1 MNKFFFKITLQSD
14 MCVSDGGVYN
24 SSVDIDV
31 CHDENGFPYIPAKRI
46 RGCLRECAIELQDW
60 GMEIPWEKMFGGK
73 GESAKRAAIRIGD
86 AHLEEFCEMK
96 SLAKKNT
103 GKTVFHP
110 QNILNHFAYART
122 QTAINHETG
131 VAEPTSLRTMRVVAK
146 GTVFIAE
153 INMEPSY
160 EETLRTCC
168 DVWHNMGVSRTR
180 GLGEIKVSLEPVNNR
195 EEEKEHAAYQEGA
208 EILWYQLQLEEPVIC
223 KSVNGQEA
231 RTLDYIEGSKMQ
243 GLLLENV
250 ASREEVIC
258 MIGSGELFCSNA
270 YISINN
276 IRGTE
281 VPAYIHAVKND
292 ENHYVN
298 GLYPDPDCVKNEH
311 LQLNRMKHCYVYID
325 EKQKLHREKVRIEER
340 YHHRRPEDKGIGRA
354 SEEENGDSQFYQM
367 SSIEAGQTFQGYFA
381 GTTDQIKTIYNILSQ
396 RGIYHIG
403 YSRTS
408 EYGRVRLRITGM
420 EKKPQPIRRKTKNF
434 CVKLE
439 APAIVYNKNAFYSTN
454 ADDLIEEVNVVLGI
468 SKDMRADIRKYVQ
481 YVVLGGYNVTWKC
494 PKPVIVAFEKGTVLS
509 YSLPFETELTVPPVF
524 LVGER
529 VTEGYG
535 EASIHFLDDMESTQG
550 LLEISDDRKGQPEGL
565 VDAAESEFTYA
576 LCRELFQDYVQMKA
590 AQDAKGSGFGLEIRP
605 TVSNMLLM
613 CYENKDFESLRNVC
627 YERYGKNT
635 DDKEKKLRY
644 ANEILEK
651 VEEGAERIVEYFAG
665 QYHIDHFTVEANTV
679 KMLYLDSFLKQL
691 KYNFRQ
697 AEKEEGGEENEQ

>member
-1 MNKFFFKITLQSD
+1 MNKYLLEIVLQSD

-24 SSVDIDV
+24 SSVDIDI
-31 CHDENGFPYIPAKRI
+31 CHDANGFPYIPAKRI
-46 RGCLRECAIELQDW
+46 RGCLRECAIELRDW
-60 GMEIPWEKMFGGK
+60 GMDIPWEKMFGGK
-73 GESAKRAAIRIGD
+73 GDSAKRASIRIGD
-86 AHLEEFCEMK
+86 AYLDEFREMNR
-96 SLAKKNT
+96 LAKKNS
-103 GKTVFHP
+103 GKTVFHS
-110 QNILNHFAYART
+110 QNILNHFAYIRT
-122 QTAINHETG
+122 QTSINYETG
-131 VAEPTSLRTMRVVAK
+131 VAEVTSLRTMRVVAK

-153 INMEPSY
+153 VNMEPSY
-160 EETLRTCC
+160 EESLRICC
-168 DVWHNMGVSRTR
+168 EVLHNMGVSRTR
-180 GLGEIKVSLEPVNNR
+180 GLGEVKVFLKPSNNG
-195 EEEKEHAAYQEGA
+195 EGEKGHAVYQEGA

-243 GLLLENV
+243 GLLLEN
-250 ASREEVIC
+250 ADSREEVIC

-281 VPAYIHAVKND
+281 VPAYINAVKND

-298 GLYPDPDCVKNEH
+298 GLYPEPDRVKEEH
-311 LQLNRMKHCYVYID
+311 LQLNRMKHCYIYID
-325 EKQKLHREKVRIEER
+325 EQQKLHREKVRVEER

-354 SEEENGDSQFYQM
+354 SEEKNGDSQFYQM

-381 GTTDQIKTIYNILSQ
+381 GTADQIKTIYNILSQ
-396 RGIYHIG
+396 REIYYIG

-420 EKKPQPIRRKTKNF
+420 GKKPQPIRRKTKNF

-454 ADDLIEEVNVVLGI
+454 ADDLIEEINVVLGI
-468 SKDMRADIRKYVQ
+468 SKDVQSDIRKYVQ

-494 PKPVIVAFEKGTVLS
+494 PKPVIVAFEKGTVLF
-509 YSLPFETELTVPPVF
+509 YSLPFETEITVPPVF

-535 EASIHFLDDMESTQG
+535 EASIHFLDGTERTQG
-550 LLEISDDRKGQPEGL
+550 LLEISNDQTGRPEGL
-565 VDAAESEFTYA
+565 VNAGESKFTYA
-576 LCRELFQDYVQMKA
+576 LCRELFQDYIQMKA
-590 AQDAKGSGFGLEIRP
+590 AQDAKKSGLGLEVRP

-613 CYENKDFESLRNVC
+613 CYENEKFESLRNVC
-627 YERYGKNT
+627 YERYGKKT

-644 ANEILEK
+644 ANEILRRVEK
-651 VEEGAERIVEYFAG
+651 GTENIMENFAG
-665 QYHIDHFTVEANTV
+665 HYCIDHFTVEDNTV

-697 AEKEEGGEENEQ
+697 ADKKKGGEENE